1 MYNWDR
7 KMMKVFTLWE
17 KKHRDPIKGD
27 FGDGEWKLGK
37 KLQIKWELKSR
48 HTHLI
53 SENFWKGSSWEKQR
67 ARNQNFFSD
76 ISLPRPKNY
85 RWGRGES
92 IIWGWCE
99 HTNWQAGEWVTEG
112 TYKVNNIPSAGRN
125 YLYINHSPSGREL
138 ERLPTPQWP

>member
-1 MYNWDR
+1 M
-7 KMMKVFTLWE
+7 KKVFTLWKE
-17 KKHRDPIKGD
+17 SQRSHERKFWRWRMKARKS
-27 FGDGEWKLGK
+27 
-37 KLQIKWELKSR
+37 LQIKWELKSS

-67 ARNQNFFSD
+67 ARNQNKAYFLTFPCQD
-76 ISLPRPKNY
+76 QKNTD
-85 RWGRGES
+85 GGKS

-125 YLYINHSPSGREL
+125 YLHINHSPSGKGL
-138 ERLPTPQWP
+138 EHLPAPQWP